1 MGNKM
6 NNRKKEKIN
15 SMGQKFFLEEW
26 EVYDK
31 NNINEKEPIL
41 QFDKNLLVSQ
51 IKKNPYDD
59 YTPLRILGTGAY
71 GKVFLV

>member
-31 NNINEKEPIL
+31 NNKKSL
-41 QFDKNLLVSQ
+41 FFNL
-51 IKKNPYDD
+51 IKIY
-59 YTPLRILGTGAY
+59 
-71 GKVFLV
+71 

>member
-6 NNRKKEKIN
+6 NNRKKEKTN
-15 SMGQKFFLEEW
+15 NMGQKFFLEEW

-31 NNINEKEPIL
+31 NNINEKKPL

>member
-1 MGNKM
+1 
-6 NNRKKEKIN
+6 
-15 SMGQKFFLEEW
+15 MGQKFFLEEW

-59 YTPLRILGTGAY
+59 YIPLRILGTGA
-71 GKVFLV
+71 